1 VTAERINKYLE
12 KDPSDAQVCEIET
25 LMGYVKT
32 DGNFVFNTC
41 LTMHGD
47 DGDNMLRSL
56 ANLSGN
62 RLNIFGA
69 ESYVVHS
76 GRYKSGSRLVI
87 KGTLNNDKENKSLG
101 LVESWKTI
109 RTSTGPITHFSGI
122 IVNIDG
128 KSPLDCY
135 ENP

>member
-1 VTAERINKYLE
+1 
-12 KDPSDAQVCEIET
+12 
-25 LMGYVKT
+25 
-32 DGNFVFNTC
+32 
-41 LTMHGD
+41 MHGD

-56 ANLSGN
+56 ASLSGN

-76 GRYKSGSRLVI
+76 GRYKGGSRLVI

-128 KSPLDCY
+128 KNPLDCH